1 MLQFTGFSCLIWG
14 PKLYTGCCH
23 RQQLFRQYIASRS
36 TQTVWDFVQ
45 RQKYHWCVIYMMLY
59 TNALHF
65 KWLHYDKIAQTFII
79 HNNQL
84 RILWEVITD
93 TQTGMLLKEKRNMR
107 SKIWWLTEFCN
118 SHYVSHFAAFFIVA
132 RAKISVAES
141 CFSNYIDDNVV
152 YNII

>member
-65 KWLHYDKIAQTFII
+65 KWLHYVEIAQTFII
-79 HNNQL
+79 HNSNTVIVRGDYRHSNRHAPQREAQYAFKDLMTHGILQFAL
-84 RILWEVITD
+84 RI
-93 TQTGMLLKEKRNMR
+93 
-107 SKIWWLTEFCN
+107 
-118 SHYVSHFAAFFIVA
+118 AFRCVLHRCKNLDIRCWKLFTI
-132 RAKISVAES
+132 
-141 CFSNYIDDNVV
+141 YI
-152 YNII
+152 